1 MLALTIGQSLMA
13 FAFCLVCVLLILLIL
28 IQKGRG
34 GGLSGAFG
42 GVGSYSPF
50 GTKTG
55 DALTWATV
63 ILTGLFLLIA
73 VLANYIYKPQ
83 ALPGFGATPAAATTT
98 GGVSEGETEGLPS
111 DEGQPVNATPVAPA
125 GAGEA
130 TPSVPTPGTAATPA
144 AAPAAPAP
152 PPPPEPSAP
161 QPLGPAAPA
170 SQ

>member
-13 FAFCLVCVLLILLIL
+13 FVFCLICILLILLVL

-63 ILTGLFLLIA
+63 ILTGLFLLAA
-73 VLANYIYKPQ
+73 VVANYVYKPQ
-83 ALPGFGATPAAATTT
+83 KLGLGAPAAATTQAT
-98 GGVSEGETEGLPS
+98 PIDAGEGEAV
-111 DEGQPVNATPVAPA
+111 PVTPTAPIPVAPA
-125 GAGEA
+125 PLGN
-130 TPSVPTPGTAATPA
+130 
-144 AAPAAPAP
+144 PAAP
-152 PPPPEPSAP
+152 SS
-161 QPLGPAAPA
+161 QP
-170 SQ
+170 